1 MVKEHF
7 NVYCE
12 TTKTCPW
19 KRLRVQDK
27 EDAIAL
33 GQQHAEDEHPQMPR
47 WRVRVK
53 TIRETG
59 AERMV
64 EWAQEK
70 KDSSAKR
77 A

>member
-19 KRLRVQDK
+19 KRLRVEDK

-33 GQQHAEDEHPQMPR
+33 GREHVDDAHPRAAE

-53 TIRETG
+53 TILTDVEKRESG
-59 AERMV
+59 AERML
-64 EWAQEK
+64 
-70 KDSSAKR
+70 KR
-77 A
+77 